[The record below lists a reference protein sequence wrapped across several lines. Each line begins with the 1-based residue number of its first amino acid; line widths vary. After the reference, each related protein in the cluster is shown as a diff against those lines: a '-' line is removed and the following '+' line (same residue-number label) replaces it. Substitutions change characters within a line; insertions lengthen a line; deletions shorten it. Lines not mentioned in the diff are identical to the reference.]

1 MTLSRGISKG
11 RAWYQETPWCTL
23 VTVDTV
29 LFAGAPTLSAELHQK
44 VQQVNAIGPPPEGS
58 LFGHLKNVVVFPSIG
73 AAGFPSP

>member
-11 RAWYQETPWCTL
+11 HAWYQETPWCTL

-29 LFAGAPTLSAELHQK
+29 LFASASTLPAKLHQK

-58 LFGHLKNVVVFPSIG
+58 LFGHLKNVVVFPSMG